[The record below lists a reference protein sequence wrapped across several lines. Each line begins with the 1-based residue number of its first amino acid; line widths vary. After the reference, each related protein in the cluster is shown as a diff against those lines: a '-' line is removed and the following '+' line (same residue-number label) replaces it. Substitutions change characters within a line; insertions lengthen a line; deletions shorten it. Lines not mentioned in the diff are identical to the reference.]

1 MKKKN
6 YTKKEKEENKLI
18 LNIEVK
24 PANEF
29 QKEVIERVLADIK
42 RVCLEAYYFNKNN
55 EVNIGHN
62 LKIKN
67 KYE

>member
-1 MKKKN
+1 
-6 YTKKEKEENKLI
+6 

-29 QKEVIERVLADIK
+29 QKEVIERVLVDIK